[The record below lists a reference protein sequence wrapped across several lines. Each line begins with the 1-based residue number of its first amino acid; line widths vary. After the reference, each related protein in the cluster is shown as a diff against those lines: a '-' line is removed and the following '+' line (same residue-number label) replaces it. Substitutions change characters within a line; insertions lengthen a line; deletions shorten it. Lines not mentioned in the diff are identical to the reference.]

1 MIFEFESEF
10 QESPDTQRNPVSEK
24 KNSKVTNVD
33 TREMAQQLRVMAV
46 LPV

>member
-1 MIFEFESEF
+1 
-10 QESPDTQRNPVSEK
+10 VSSRRAQIHKETLSLK
-24 KNSKVTNVD
+24 KNNSKVTNVD